1 MSLFAAGQIGG
12 RGTWIPSSKES
23 KQVGKQRRLS
33 WESATE
39 SEASPSATSS
49 SSKLT
54 PSKSPSDKSF
64 QNRMATIQA
73 GIQVRRNFG
82 SLTVT
87 TSMSTSERSRF
98 QPHSPNSSP
107 PPTPTPNPISD
118 DWNETQTESDVM
130 EVAPGPCRSNAG
142 TPTLVNWLNKKKY
155 QHFLLFLYG
164 LYTDSGTAWN
174 QAARG

>member
-49 SSKLT
+49 SKLT

-73 GIQVRRNFG
+73 QVRGNFG

-87 TSMSTSERSRF
+87 TSMSTSGRSRF

-107 PPTPTPNPISD
+107 PPTPTTPNPISD
-118 DWNETQTESDVM
+118 DWDETQTESDVM
-130 EVAPGPCRSNAG
+130 EVAPSRSNAG
-142 TPTLVNWLNKKKY
+142 TPTPVNWLSI
-155 QHFLLFLYG
+155 FSPL
-164 LYTDSGTAWN
+164 
-174 QAARG
+174 